1 MDLVISHVNA
11 DFDCLGSL
19 AAAARLYPGAL
30 LSFPGSQEKNLRDFC
45 ARHPDLLPAFIRS
58 KDIDLSCITRLI
70 LVDCQHASRIAR
82 FARLLEQPGLA
93 VHIYDHHPATADSIT
108 ATGGCIR
115 SCGATATILAGL
127 LRERGIEPT
136 PAEATLL
143 LLGIHEDTGRL
154 LFPTTT
160 PEDYR
165 AAAWLLEHGA
175 RLQLADEIL
184 LPELTTQQ
192 VELLHD
198 LLATLK
204 TSEISGVRISL
215 AHASRSWYV
224 GDVAGLAHLMRDME
238 NLDLLVLVVAM
249 ADRVYLVAR
258 SRVPEVDVGELLRAF
273 GGGGHASAASAT
285 IKSESLSS
293 VLERLERNL
302 LLAVRPRKLVGQ
314 VMSSPVRSVSTD
326 ITVQG
331 ARDLLV
337 RYNYSAMPV
346 LQDETML
353 GIITRKVAEKMV
365 YHGLGDRPVTEVMHT
380 AFLRATPATS
390 LNSVMDYMVGGDRRF
405 VPVFEADTL
414 VGVVTRTD
422 LLRHLHGSSTD
433 GEVLYDLERLSPE
446 PKERDLATLL
456 RRRLPAEPVQLLEL
470 LGKTGDELGVSVH
483 AVGGFVRDLL
493 LDQPNLDLD
502 VTVEGDG
509 IFFAETFGQR
519 HGCRVRPHHAF
530 GTAVVVFPDGRKL
543 DVASTRLE
551 YYESPG
557 VLPTVERASLRHDL
571 YRRDFTINSLALCL
585 NSSRFGRLLDFF
597 GGQKDLQKKTIRVL
611 HNLSFVE
618 DPTRAFRAIRFEQ
631 RLGFKL
637 DPHTEGLL
645 RSAVRAGLVER
656 VGGNRLQGELL
667 HILKEQE
674 PAPAIR
680 RMAQLALL
688 PCIHASLHCG
698 PDSEQLFD
706 ELERVLAWF
715 QLLYLDKP
723 LEPWTVWFLALMDRL
738 DSPQY
743 LEVCQRLVIPE
754 RLMGRVFGHRHQA
767 LKRLQHLR
775 QALSRGQEISNSQLY
790 TLLHGM
796 PVELLLYGLARSGKE
811 ELRRLVSHY
820 LTHLAEV
827 TSLVSGTELKV
838 LGVAPGPAIR
848 TLKER
853 LLAARLD
860 GQVASKDDELALA
873 KNLVASD
880 ESQSDTRCPSV

>member
-19 AAAARLYPGAL
+19 VAAARLYPGAL

-45 ARHPDLLPAFIRS
+45 ARHPDLLPPFVRS
-58 KDIDLSCITRLI
+58 KDVDLSCITRLI

-82 FARLLEQPGLA
+82 FARLLEQPGLE
-93 VHIYDHHPATADSIT
+93 VHIYDHHPATSDSII

-115 SCGATATILAGL
+115 SCGATATILTGL
-127 LRERGIEPT
+127 LREQGIEPT
-136 PAEATLL
+136 LSEATLL

-160 PEDYR
+160 PDDYR
-165 AAAWLLEHGA
+165 AAAWLLERGA
-175 RLQLADEIL
+175 RLQLTDEIL
-184 LPELTTQQ
+184 VPELTTQQ

-198 LLATLK
+198 LLASLK
-204 TSEISGVRISL
+204 TSEISGVRISV
-215 AHASRSWYV
+215 AHASRPWYV
-224 GDVAGLAHLMRDME
+224 GDVAGLAHMMRDME

-249 ADRVYLVAR
+249 ADRIYLVAR
-258 SRVPEVDVGELLRAF
+258 SRVSEVDVGELLRAF

-285 IKSESLSS
+285 VRGESLSS

-302 LLAVRPRKLVGQ
+302 LLAVRPHKTVGQ

-326 ITVQG
+326 ITAQG

-346 LQDETML
+346 LQEDQML
-353 GIITRKVAEKMV
+353 GIITRKVAEKTV

-380 AFLRATPATS
+380 SFMRATPDTP
-390 LNSVMDYMVGGDRRF
+390 LHSVMDYMIGGDRRF
-405 VPVFEADTL
+405 VPVFDSETL

-422 LLRHLHGSSTD
+422 LLRHLHGSSTH
-433 GEVLYDLERLSPE
+433 GETLYDLERLSPE
-446 PKERDLATLL
+446 PKERDLATLI
-456 RRRLPAEPVQLLEL
+456 RRRLPAESVQLLEL
-470 LGKTGDELGVSVH
+470 LGSGGDELGVSVH

-509 IFFAETFGQR
+509 IFFAETFGKH
-519 HGCRVRPHHAF
+519 HGCRVRPHHTF

-551 YYESPG
+551 YYDSPG

-585 NSSRFGRLLDFF
+585 NNSRFGRLLDFF
-597 GGQKDLQKKTIRVL
+597 GGQKDLQEKAIRVL

-667 HILKEQE
+667 HILKERE
-674 PAPAIR
+674 PAPAIK
-680 RMAQLALL
+680 RMAQLGLL
-688 PCIHASLHCG
+688 PCIHPALRCG
-698 PDSEQLFD
+698 PDSEQLFE

-723 LEPWTVWFLALMDRL
+723 LEPWTVWFLALTDRL

-743 LEVCQRLVIPE
+743 LEVCQRLVLPE
-754 RLMGRVFGHRHQA
+754 RMMERIFGHRHQS

-775 QALSRGQEISNSQLY
+775 QALSRGQEIPNSQLHSW
-790 TLLHGM
+790 LHGL
-796 PVELLLYGLARSGKE
+796 PLELLLYGLARSGQE
-811 ELRRLVSHY
+811 DLRRLVSHY
-820 LTHLAEV
+820 LTHLAKVE
-827 TSLVSGTELKV
+827 SLVTGTELQA
-838 LGVAPGPAIR
+838 LGLTRGPVIR
-848 TLKER
+848 TIKEH

-860 GQVASKDDELALA
+860 GKVASKDEELTLA
-873 KNLVASD
+873 KSLID
-880 ESQSDTRCPSV
+880 HHELQGDTSCPAV

>member
-45 ARHPDLLPAFIRS
+45 SRHPDLLPSFVRS
-58 KDIDLSCITRLI
+58 KDVDLTLITRLI
-70 LVDCQHASRIAR
+70 LVDCQHSSRIAR
-82 FARLLEQPGLA
+82 FAQLLEQAGLEI
-93 VHIYDHHPATADSIT
+93 HLYDHHPPTADSIP
-108 ATGGCIR
+108 ATGGCVR
-115 SCGATATILAGL
+115 PCGATATIMTTL
-127 LRERGIEPT
+127 LQERGIEPT

-165 AAAWLLEHGA
+165 AAAWLLERGA
-175 RLQLADEIL
+175 RLQLTDEIL
-184 LPELTTQQ
+184 APELTSLQ

-198 LLATLK
+198 LLTTLK
-204 TSEISGVRISL
+204 TSEISGVRISV

-224 GDVAGLAHLMRDME
+224 GDIAGLAHMIRDME

-258 SRVPEVDVGELLRAF
+258 SRVPEVDVGELLRSF
-273 GGGGHASAASAT
+273 GGGGHAAAASAT
-285 IKSESLSS
+285 VKGEPLAS

-302 LLAVRPRKLVGQ
+302 LLAVRPRRTVGQ
-314 VMSSPVRSVSTD
+314 VMSSPVRSVSSDT
-326 ITVQG
+326 TVQG

-346 LQDETML
+346 LQGERLL
-353 GIITRKVAEKMV
+353 GFITRKVAEKTV

-380 AFLRATPATS
+380 AFMEAAPDTLLDA
-390 LNSVMDYMVGGDRRF
+390 VMDHMIGGDRRF
-405 VPVFEADTL
+405 VPVFEDEKL

-422 LLRHLHGSSTD
+422 LLRHLHGSSIH
-433 GEVLYDLERLSPE
+433 GEALYDLERLAPE
-446 PKERDLATLL
+446 PKVRDLGGLL
-456 RRRLPAEPVQLLEL
+456 RRRLPAESVQLLEL
-470 LGKTGDELGVSVH
+470 LGTTGDDLGVSVH
-483 AVGGFVRDLL
+483 AVGGFVRDLML
-493 LDQPNLDLD
+493 NQENLDLD

-509 IFFAETFGQR
+509 IFFAETFGGH

-530 GTAVVVFPDGRKL
+530 GTAVVIFPDGRKL

-551 YYESPG
+551 FYDSPG

-571 YRRDFTINSLALCL
+571 YRRDFTINTLAICL
-585 NSSRFGRLLDFF
+585 NKSRFGRLLDFF
-597 GGQKDLQKKTIRVL
+597 GGQKDLQGKTVRVL

-631 RLGFKL
+631 RLGFRL
-637 DPHTEGLL
+637 DTHTEGLL

-667 HILKEQE
+667 HILKERE
-674 PAPAIR
+674 PAPAIK
-680 RMAQLALL
+680 RMAQLGLL
-688 PCIHASLHCG
+688 PCIHPELHCG
-698 PDSEQLFD
+698 PDSEQLFE
-706 ELERVLAWF
+706 ELERVLAWY
-715 QLLYLDKP
+715 QLLYLDKSV
-723 LEPWTVWFLALMDRL
+723 EPWTVWFLALTDRL
-738 DSPQY
+738 DSSQY
-743 LEVCQRLVIPE
+743 LEVCQRLVLPE
-754 RLMGRVFGHRHQA
+754 RLMDRIFGHRHQS

-775 QALSRGQEISNSQLY
+775 QALNRGQDVSNSQLY
-790 TLLHGM
+790 IWLHGL

-820 LTHLAEV
+820 LTRLADV
-827 TSLVSGTELKV
+827 TSLVTGTELK
-838 LGVAPGPAIR
+838 LQGVAPGPAIR
-848 TLKER
+848 LIKER

-860 GQVASKDDELALA
+860 GQVASKDEELVLA
-873 KNLVASD
+873 KRLAS
-880 ESQSDTRCPSV
+880 ELGREG